1 MRDHDIPLMPEYV
14 CIAADEEAKPN
25 ELYEYGNGIRQVNT
39 LLDAALEIDGIFCI
53 NDITAI
59 GAIHALET
67 RQILVP
73 KQISV
78 VGFDNILYS
87 EMVTP
92 QLTTIEQSGYELGT
106 VAANLLIQ
114 KIRDNQCENISI
126 TLEPKLI
133 VRDSG

>member
-1 MRDHDIPLMPEYV
+1 M
-14 CIAADEEAKPN
+14 
-25 ELYEYGNGIRQVNT
+25 
-39 LLDAALEIDGIFCI
+39 DAALEIDGIFCI